1 MTWMDACV
9 EVTLSKAEIRRAKLV
24 EAARKLF
31 IANGFHATGMAQI
44 AKESGIAV
52 GQIYRDFASKE
63 DIVAALVEADC
74 ARLLEFDEV
83 DRAIDSGDRD
93 RARAWVQWFIE
104 PEDSMEDARLFAE
117 ILAESSRNDRISA
130 IFTGMQDGL
139 RGRLIAC
146 LTLLAPG
153 EQLADDRAVMADAI
167 TTVSI
172 GLLHYRLLR
181 RDLQVKP
188 LLAVFHDLID
198 RELDRLALLS
208 ERAERG

>member
-1 MTWMDACV
+1 MTWMDGCV
-9 EVTLSKAEIRRAKLV
+9 DVTLSKAEIRRVKLV

-63 DIVAALVEADC
+63 EIVAALVEADC
-74 ARLLEFDEV
+74 ARVLEFDEV
-83 DRAIDSGDRD
+83 DRAIESGDRD
-93 RARAWVQWFIE
+93 RVREWLRWFIE
-104 PEDSMEDARLFAE
+104 PEDSLEDARLFAE
-117 ILAESSRNDRISA
+117 ILAESSRNDRIA
-130 IFTGMQDGL
+130 TIFTGMQDGL
-139 RGRLIAC
+139 RARLIGS

-153 EQLADDRAVMADAI
+153 DALAHDRAVMSDAI
-167 TTVSI
+167 TTVSL

-188 LLAVFHDLID
+188 LLAALHDIID
-198 RELDRLALLS
+198 REIDRLARHGADG
-208 ERAERG
+208 ERA